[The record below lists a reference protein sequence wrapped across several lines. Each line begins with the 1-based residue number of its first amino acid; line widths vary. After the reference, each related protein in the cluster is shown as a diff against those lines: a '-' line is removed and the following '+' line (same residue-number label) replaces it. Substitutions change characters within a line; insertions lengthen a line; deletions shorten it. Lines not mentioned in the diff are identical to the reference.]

1 MTAQLGNFYKN
12 SNMKLLLNDK
22 EIARFLIALVN
33 VRDSCVD
40 IEMNERHTAEQIHW
54 VIEIRDKPKFNLE
67 KHRDKIKQKI
77 TQGVRKDLKAWID
90 TVKTQIANHKQYF
103 YKNIYQHLEIFIDR
117 LDQEQIFQHY
127 LTHPTQGF
135 IKTVGLQIDPTA
147 TMIRRKNFVDS
158 TEDCLLRNTVGNE
171 NIIVDKINRNLPFW
185 FIDSG
190 YTNFVESNKKW
201 HRLVRNHLHFN
212 SQFIAPVDRL
222 KHFKQFPQ
230 PWRKDGKKILIVQ
243 PGEFAASIMNID
255 VKSWTEKVVKELR
268 TYTDRPIVI
277 RSKTN
282 KKTRTSLYKTL
293 VNGDYYCTVSINS
306 NSAVESIW
314 AGIPAITLD
323 KHVSNT
329 VTRSSL
335 SQIDDL
341 YYGPLGDWLAWLSY
355 CQFTYDEL
363 MDGTALNIIKKYHNV

>member
-1 MTAQLGNFYKN
+1 
-12 SNMKLLLNDK
+12 MKLLLNDK
-22 EIARFLIALVN
+22 EIARFLIALVD

-40 IEMNERHTAEQIHW
+40 IEMNERHTAEQIQW
-54 VIEIRDKPKFNLE
+54 VIEIRDKEKFNLK
-67 KHRDKIKQKI
+67 KHRNKIKQKI
-77 TQGVRKDLKAWID
+77 TQGVRKDLNAWMD
-90 TVKTQIANHKQYF
+90 TVKTQIDNRKQYF
-103 YKNIYQHLEIFIDR
+103 YKNIYQHLEIVIDR
-117 LDQEQIFQHY
+117 LDKEQIFQHY
-127 LTHPTQGF
+127 LTHSTQGF
-135 IKTVGLQIDPTA
+135 IKTVGLQINPTA
-147 TMIRRKNFVDS
+147 TLIRRKDFVDS

-190 YTNFVESNKKW
+190 YINFIESNKKW
-201 HRLVRNHLHFN
+201 HRLVRNHIHFD
-212 SQFIAPVDRL
+212 SQFTAPADRL

-255 VKSWTEKVVKELR
+255 VKSWTENVVKELR

-329 VTRSSL
+329 VTRNSL
-335 SQIDDL
+335 SQINDL

-363 MDGTALNIIKKYHNV
+363 MDGTALDIVRRYHNV

>member
-22 EIARFLIALVN
+22 EIAKFLIALVN

-40 IEMNERHTAEQIHW
+40 IEMNERHTASQIHW
-54 VIEIRDKPKFNLE
+54 VIETRDKPKFNLE

-77 TQGVRKDLKAWID
+77 TQGVRKDLKAWMD
-90 TVKTQIANHKQYF
+90 TVKTQISNHKHYF

-127 LTHPTQGF
+127 LTHSTQGF

-147 TMIRRKNFVDS
+147 TMIRRRDFVD
-158 TEDCLLRNTVGNE
+158 TAEDCLLRNTVGNE

-190 YTNFVESNKKW
+190 YTNFVEPNKKW

-212 SQFIAPVDRL
+212 SQFIAPADRL

-230 PWRKDGKKILIVQ
+230 PWRKDGKKILIIQ
-243 PGEFAASIMNID
+243 PGEFAASIMNVD
-255 VKSWTEKVVKELR
+255 VKSWTENVVKELR
-268 TYTDRPIVI
+268 TYTDRPIEI
-277 RSKTN
+277 RSKIN

-293 VNGDYYCTVSINS
+293 VTGDYYCTVSINS

-314 AGIPAITLD
+314 AGVPAITLD
-323 KHVSNT
+323 KHVSNS
-329 VTRSSL
+329 VTRNSL
-335 SQIDDL
+335 SQVNNL